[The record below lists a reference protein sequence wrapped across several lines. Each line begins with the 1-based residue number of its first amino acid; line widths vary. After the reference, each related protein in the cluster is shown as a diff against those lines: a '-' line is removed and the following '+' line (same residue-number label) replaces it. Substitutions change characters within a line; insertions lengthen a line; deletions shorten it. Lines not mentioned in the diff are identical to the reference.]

1 MSVLLDTHVL
11 LWFQSLDKRLSRQ
24 VRERIETADEDFCIS
39 HATFWEIAIKS
50 SIGKLTLDRDLTT
63 TYRLIHEAGFLV
75 LPLREEHFLAASS
88 LPLHH
93 RDPFDRML
101 IAQAQHEGMH
111 LITADPHFAAYEVPV
126 IAP

>member
-11 LWFQSLDKRLSRQ
+11 LWFQSLDKRLSGE
-24 VRERIETADEDFCIS
+24 VRERIETANEDFCIS
-39 HATFWEIAIKS
+39 HVTFGEIAIKT

-63 TYRLIHEAGFLV
+63 TYRLIHEAGFLI

-93 RDPFDRML
+93 RA
-101 IAQAQHEGMH
+101 IAS
-111 LITADPHFAAYEVPV
+111 TACSSPRRSMRACT
-126 IAP
+126 

>member
-1 MSVLLDTHVL
+1 R
-11 LWFQSLDKRLSRQ
+11 K

-39 HATFWEIAIKS
+39 HVTFWEIAIKT
-50 SIGKLTLDRDLTT
+50 SIGKLTLDRDLAT

-75 LPLREEHFLAASS
+75 LPLREEHFLAAAS

-111 LITADPHFAAYEVPV
+111 LITADPHFVTYEVPV
-126 IAP
+126 IVP

>member
-24 VRERIETADEDFCIS
+24 VRERIETADEVFCIS
-39 HATFWEIAIKS
+39 HVTFWEIAIKN

-63 TYRLIHEAGFLV
+63 TFRLIHEAGFLI

-101 IAQAQHEGMH
+101 VAQAQHEGMH

>member
-11 LWFQSLDKRLSRQ
+11 LWFQSLDKRLSRE
-24 VRERIETADEDFCIS
+24 VRERIETANEDFFIS
-39 HATFWEIAIKS
+39 HVTFWEIAIKT
-50 SIGKLTLDRDLTT
+50 SIGKLTLDRDLATS
-63 TYRLIHEAGFLV
+63 YRLIHEAGFLI

-93 RDPFDRML
+93 CDPFDRML

-111 LITADPHFAAYEVPV
+111 LITADPHFAAYGVPV

>member
-11 LWFQSLDKRLSRQ
+11 LWFQSLDKRLPAKLRK
-24 VRERIETADEDFCIS
+24 RIEGADEDFYIS
-39 HATFWEIAIKS
+39 HVSFWEIAIKT
-50 SIGKLTLDRDLTT
+50 SIGKLSLDRDLAT
-63 TYRLIHEAGFLV
+63 TYRLVHEAGFLV

-101 IAQAQHEGMH
+101 IAQAKHEGMH
-111 LITADPHFAAYEVPV
+111 LLTADPHFAAYGVPV
-126 IAP
+126 IKA

>member
-11 LWFQSLDKRLSRQ
+11 LWFQSLDKRLSRE
-24 VRERIETADEDFCIS
+24 VRERIETADEDFYIS
-39 HATFWEIAIKS
+39 HVTFWEIAIKT
-50 SIGKLTLDRDLTT
+50 SIGKLTLDRDLAS
-63 TYRLIHEAGFLV
+63 TYRLAHEAGFLV

-101 IAQAQHEGMH
+101 IAQAKHEGMH
-111 LITADPHFAAYEVPV
+111 LITADPHFAAYGVPV
-126 IAP
+126 IAV

>member
-11 LWFQSLDKRLSRQ
+11 LWFQSLDKRLSRK

-39 HATFWEIAIKS
+39 HVTFWEIAIKT
-50 SIGKLTLDRDLTT
+50 SIGKLTLDRDLAT

-75 LPLREEHFLAASS
+75 LPLREEHFLAAAS

-111 LITADPHFAAYEVPV
+111 LIT
-126 IAP
+126 